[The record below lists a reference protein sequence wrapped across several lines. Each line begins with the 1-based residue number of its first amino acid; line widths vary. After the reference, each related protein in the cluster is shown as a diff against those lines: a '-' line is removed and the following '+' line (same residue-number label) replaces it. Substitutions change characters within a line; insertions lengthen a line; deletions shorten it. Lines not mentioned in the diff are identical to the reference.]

1 MACTFTSLPS
11 FEPFVVHGN
20 DLDLHVGERWVR
32 WLARFDVLSKA
43 LHVTDG
49 AQRKA
54 MLIHYAGE
62 EVFDIFETFNTEQK
76 GSEDNEGYQ
85 VLCDSLTK
93 HFQLRKNID
102 FERYRFRLARQEP
115 NESMMSFYTR
125 LRKLAKYCEF
135 SNLDLEIKG
144 QIIQGC
150 TSQAITS

>member
-1 MACTFTSLPS
+1 MACIFTSLPS

-76 GSEDNEGYQ
+76 GSETMR
-85 VLCDSLTK
+85 VTK
-93 HFQLRKNID
+93 YSVTH
-102 FERYRFRLARQEP
+102 
-115 NESMMSFYTR
+115 
-125 LRKLAKYCEF
+125 
-135 SNLDLEIKG
+135 
-144 QIIQGC
+144 
-150 TSQAITS
+150 